1 MNLTLIQNNFTSG
14 EVSPLLEGAIGTQ
27 RYLTGLRTCRNFLPI
42 RHGGI
47 RKRPG
52 TMFAGNTSTDSKARL
67 IEMTATSGAYYI
79 IELTNLK
86 ARIWQGDFTIAGGGT
101 PTVLTTPWTEA
112 QLFELRYAV
121 MKGVLYIAHPSH
133 ALRTI
138 QLSGV
143 TWTLGTPTF
152 TGDRTFAATNKYAKA
167 VFFHSGRLGLAGT
180 NDEPNTILLSRSPLS
195 ATGVDRFTDFT
206 MGTAADHAIYLQESD
221 MNGTHI
227 HWAIGQR
234 RLVTGTDRSI
244 WMDNGQLVTPATFDM
259 NLVSY
264 SGGEEI
270 QPVLSE
276 GLILYVGRGGTSIHA
291 LSYSEEGGGFSDFDI
306 SKDAE
311 HFLSSPIVDMKVQG
325 FPDPILWLVR
335 ADGILV
341 SCTIDF
347 KNGVLAWASHPM
359 NGGAVVESIAIGPCS
374 TEDVLWL
381 SVKRGTSRSIEY
393 MRFCNINSGAQED
406 FHFVD
411 CGLSITNET
420 ATDTVSGLTHLEGKT
435 VTAWADGAV
444 LPDRIVDSGT
454 VSYDTSFIKIHIGYH
469 IDSEAETL
477 RPEVPA
483 NGTSQG
489 KQKRIEQASVR
500 ILRSLGGQIGA
511 SNTTGT
517 KLLTWKAGTYLWGSV
532 PNLYTGDL
540 EAQISAL
547 LNADA
552 TLDLVHSE
560 PAPFTLLAII
570 YKVAIMEA

>member
-14 EVSPLLEGAIGTQ
+14 EVSPFLEGAIGTQ
-27 RYLTGLRTCRNFLPI
+27 RYMTGLRKCRNLLPM
-42 RHGGI
+42 RHGGL

-52 TMFAGNTSTDSKARL
+52 TMYAGNTRDNARSRI
-67 IEMTATSGAYYI
+67 IEMTATNGAYYI
-79 IELTNLK
+79 IELTNLA
-86 ARIWQGDFTIAGGGT
+86 ARIWNGDFTIAGGAT
-101 PTVLTTPWTEA
+101 PTVLVTPWTEA

-121 MKGVLYIAHPSH
+121 MKGVLYIVHPSH

-138 QLSGV
+138 FLSGA
-143 TWTLGTPTF
+143 TWTTATPAF
-152 TGDRTFAATNKYAKA
+152 TGDRTFAAANKYARA

-180 NDEPNTILLSRSPLS
+180 NDEPNTIFLSRSPLS
-195 ATGVDRFTDFT
+195 VTGVDRFYDFT
-206 MGTAADHAIYLQESD
+206 MGTAADHAIYLQETD

-227 HWAIGQR
+227 RWVIGQR
-234 RLVTGTDRSI
+234 RLVAGTDRSI

-259 NLVSY
+259 NLIACT
-264 SGGEEI
+264 GGEEI
-270 QPVLSE
+270 QPALSDN
-276 GLILYVGRGGTSIHA
+276 LIMYVGRGGMSIHA
-291 LSYSEEGGGFSDFDI
+291 LAYSEEGGGFSDFDI

-311 HFLSSPIVDMKVQG
+311 HFLSSPIMDMKVQS

-335 ADGILV
+335 ADGVLV

-359 NGGAVVESIAIGPCS
+359 SGGAVVESIAIGSCS

-381 SVKRGTSRSIEY
+381 SVRRGSTRTVEY
-393 MRFCNINSGAQED
+393 MRFCNINSAAQED

-411 CGLSITNET
+411 CGLSITN
-420 ATDTVSGLTHLEGKT
+420 ASAADAVAGLAHLEGQT

-444 LPDRIVDSGT
+444 LPDRIVASGA
-454 VSYDTSFIKIHIGYH
+454 VSYDTSFIKVHIGYH

-511 SNTTGT
+511 SDSMGS
-517 KLLTWKAGTYLWGSV
+517 KLLTWKAGTYKWGAI
-532 PNLYTGDL
+532 PALYTGDL
-540 EAQISAL
+540 EAQVTAL
-547 LNADA
+547 LNENA
-552 TLDLVHSE
+552 TLYLVHSD